1 MTQTRTVFLS
11 RATLVVVTIAS
22 VAACLQARSPQPP
35 PASEAAVAPAAAT
48 KAPDPPR
55 PVLSE
60 HLLITWYGNPR
71 TGRMGVLGRHQ
82 GADLAARLKK
92 QAEAYAPLTQ
102 KKVLP
107 AYHLVAT
114 IAQPAAG
121 KDSKWR
127 RRETKE
133 LIRSLLEQARA
144 NQFKLILDIQPGRS
158 TVRAEMEY
166 LKEYLEDPDVYLA
179 LDPEFAMPE
188 GEIPGRKIGR
198 MTARDVNDAIDFLDK
213 IIRDKNLP
221 PKVLIVHQFTMNML
235 GDKHQI
241 RDSPLVD
248 VVLDMDGFGDR
259 PLKKA
264 MYKTIVARHPLE
276 YPAIKL
282 FYREDT
288 NLLGE
293 ADVMKLEPEPAV
305 VIYQ

>member
-1 MTQTRTVFLS
+1 MTHTPRSVFIV
-11 RATLVVVTIAS
+11 AAVVSI
-22 VAACLQARSPQPP
+22 AACLQARSPQTPV
-35 PASEAAVAPAAAT
+35 ASEAAAAPAPAPT
-48 KAPDPPR
+48 PPDPPR

-71 TGRMGVLGRHQ
+71 TGRMGILGRHQ

-92 QAEAYAPLTQ
+92 QAEAYAPLTE
-102 KKVLP
+102 KKILP

-114 IAQPAAG
+114 IAQPTAG
-121 KDSKWR
+121 KDNKWR
-127 RRETKE
+127 RRETKA
-133 LIRSLLEQARA
+133 LIRSLLDQAKA

-213 IIRDKNLP
+213 IVREKNLP
-221 PKVLIVHQFTMNML
+221 AKVLIVHQFTMNML
-235 GDKHQI
+235 RDKHQI
-241 RDSPLVD
+241 RDSPMVD

-259 PLKKA
+259 HLKKA
-264 MYKTIVARHPLE
+264 MYKTIVGRRPLE

-282 FYREDT
+282 FYKEDT
-288 NLLGE
+288 NLFGE
-293 ADVMKLEPEPAV
+293 KDVMKLEPEPAV

>member
-1 MTQTRTVFLS
+1 MTHAPKSAFIVAAVLS
-11 RATLVVVTIAS
+11 I
-22 VAACLQARSPQPP
+22 AACLQARSPQSPV
-35 PASEAAVAPAAAT
+35 ASETAAAPAT
-48 KAPDPPR
+48 PPKAPDPPR

-71 TGRMGVLGRHQ
+71 VGRMGVLGRHQ

-92 QAEAYAPLTQ
+92 QAEAYAPLTE
-102 KKVLP
+102 KKILP

-114 IAQPAAG
+114 IAQPMAG
-121 KDSKWR
+121 KDNKWR

-133 LIRSLLEQARA
+133 LIRSLLDQARA

-188 GEIPGRKIGR
+188 GEVPGRKIGR
-198 MTARDVNDAIDFLDK
+198 MTARDVNDAIDYLDK

-235 GDKHQI
+235 RDKHEI
-241 RDSPLVD
+241 RDSPRVD

-264 MYKTIVARHPLE
+264 MYKTIVARRPLE

-282 FYREDT
+282 FYKEDT
-288 NLLGE
+288 NLFGE
-293 ADVMKLEPEPAV
+293 KDVMKLDPEPAV

>member
-1 MTQTRTVFLS
+1 M
-11 RATLVVVTIAS
+11 AP
-22 VAACLQARSPQPP
+22 VAK
-35 PASEAAVAPAAAT
+35 PA
-48 KAPDPPR
+48 DPPR

-82 GADLAARLKK
+82 GADLASRLKK
-92 QAEAYAPLTQ
+92 QAEAYAPFTQ

-127 RRETKE
+127 RRETKA
-133 LIRSLLEQARA
+133 LIRSLLAEARA
-144 NQFKLILDIQPGRS
+144 NQFKLILDIQTGRS
-158 TVRAEMEY
+158 TVRSEMEY
-166 LKEYLEDPDVYLA
+166 LREYLEDPDVYLA

-188 GEIPGRKIGR
+188 GQIPGRKIGR
-198 MTARDVNDAIDFLDK
+198 MTARDVNEALDFLDH
-213 IIRDKNLP
+213 IIREKNLP
-221 PKVLIVHQFTMNML
+221 AKVLIVHQFTMNML

-282 FYREDT
+282 FYKEDT
-288 NLLGE
+288 NLMGE
-293 ADVMKLEPEPAV
+293 KDVMTLVPEPAV

>member
-1 MTQTRTVFLS
+1 MTHVT
-11 RATLVVVTIAS
+11 RATILFATVVSVT
-22 VAACLQARSPQPP
+22 ACLQAGSPHG
-35 PASEAAVAPAAAT
+35 PAASDAATAAPAT
-48 KAPDPPR
+48 KAADPPR

-71 TGRMGVLGRHQ
+71 VGRMGVLGRHQ
-82 GADLAARLKK
+82 GADLATRLKK
-92 QAEAYAPLTQ
+92 QANAYAPLTQ
-102 KKVLP
+102 KKILP

-114 IAQPAAG
+114 IAQPTAG
-121 KDSKWR
+121 KDNKWR

-166 LKEYLEDPDVYLA
+166 LKEYLADPDVYLA

-198 MTARDVNDAIDFLDK
+198 MTARDVNDAIDFLDG
-213 IIRDKNLP
+213 IVREKNLP
-221 PKVLIVHQFTMNML
+221 PKVLIVHQFTVNML
-235 GDKHQI
+235 REKQQI
-241 RDSPLVD
+241 RDSPFVD

-264 MYKTIVARHPLE
+264 MYHTIVARRPLE
-276 YPAIKL
+276 FPAIKL
-282 FYREDT
+282 FYKEDT
-288 NLLGE
+288 NLFAE
-293 ADVMKLEPEPAV
+293 KDVMKLEPVPAV

>member
-1 MTQTRTVFLS
+1 MKHIPRAAVILTTV
-11 RATLVVVTIAS
+11 VS
-22 VAACLQARSPQPP
+22 VAACLQAKGPQAPI
-35 PASEAAVAPAAAT
+35 ASEAATAPAAPP

-60 HLLITWYGNPR
+60 HLLVTWYGNPR
-71 TGRMGVLGRHQ
+71 VGRMGVLGRHQ
-82 GADLAARLKK
+82 GADLATRLKK
-92 QAEAYAPLTQ
+92 QANAYAPLTQ
-102 KKVLP
+102 KKILP

-114 IAQPAAG
+114 IAQPTAG
-121 KDSKWR
+121 KDNKWR
-127 RRETKE
+127 RRETKA
-133 LIRSLLEQARA
+133 LMRTLLAEARA
-144 NQFKLILDIQPGRS
+144 HEFKLILDIQTGRS

-166 LKEYLEDPDVYLA
+166 LREFLEEPDVYLA

-198 MTARDVNDAIDFLDK
+198 MTARDVNDAIDFLDG
-213 IIRDKNLP
+213 IIREKNLP
-221 PKVLIVHQFTMNML
+221 AKVLIVHQFTVNML
-235 GDKHQI
+235 RDKHQI

-264 MYKTIVARHPLE
+264 MYKTIVARRPLE

-282 FYREDT
+282 FYKEDT

-293 ADVMKLEPEPAV
+293 KDVMKLVPEPAV

>member
-1 MTQTRTVFLS
+1 MTHQHKFLPLLATVVS
-11 RATLVVVTIAS
+11 I
-22 VAACLQARSPQPP
+22 AACLQARSPHPAPASNP
-35 PASEAAVAPAAAT
+35 PAAPVAR
-48 KAPDPPR
+48 APDPPK

-60 HLLITWYGNPR
+60 YLLVTWYGNPR
-71 TGRMGVLGRHQ
+71 SGRMGVLGRHQ
-82 GADLAARLKK
+82 GTDLANRLKK
-92 QAEAYAPLTQ
+92 QAAAYAPLTP

-127 RRETKE
+127 RRETKA
-133 LIRSLLEQARA
+133 LIRSLLAEARA
-144 NQFKLILDIQPGRS
+144 NQFKLILDIQTGRS
-158 TVRAEMEY
+158 TVRSEMEY
-166 LKEYLEDPDVYLA
+166 LREHLEDPDVYLA

-213 IIRDKNLP
+213 IIREKNLP

-288 NLLGE
+288 NLMGE
-293 ADVMKLEPEPAV
+293 KDVMTLVPEPAV

>member
-1 MTQTRTVFLS
+1 MTHVT
-11 RATLVVVTIAS
+11 RATILFATVAS
-22 VAACLQARSPQPP
+22 VTACLQAGSPHGPV
-35 PASEAAVAPAAAT
+35 ASEAAIAAPAA

-71 TGRMGVLGRHQ
+71 VGRMGVLGRHQ
-82 GADLAARLKK
+82 GADLATRLKK
-92 QAEAYAPLTQ
+92 QANAYAPLTQ
-102 KKVLP
+102 KKILP

-114 IAQPAAG
+114 IAQPTAG
-121 KDSKWR
+121 KDNKWR

-166 LKEYLEDPDVYLA
+166 LKEYLADPDVYLA

-198 MTARDVNDAIDFLDK
+198 MTARDVNDAIDFLDG
-213 IIRDKNLP
+213 IVREKNLP
-221 PKVLIVHQFTMNML
+221 PKVLIVHQFTVNML
-235 GDKHQI
+235 REKQQI
-241 RDSPLVD
+241 RDSPFVD

-264 MYKTIVARHPLE
+264 MYNTIVARRPLE
-276 YPAIKL
+276 FPAIKL
-282 FYREDT
+282 FYKEDT
-288 NLLGE
+288 NLFGE
-293 ADVMKLEPEPAV
+293 KDVMKLVPEPAV

>member
-1 MTQTRTVFLS
+1 MTRRSQVLPRAAAVLATV
-11 RATLVVVTIAS
+11 VS
-22 VAACLQARSPQPP
+22 VAACLQARSPQPTP
-35 PASEAAVAPAAAT
+35 PADTPAPTEAVKKT
-48 KAPDPPR
+48 PDPPR

-60 HLLITWYGNPR
+60 HFLVTWYGNPR
-71 TGRMGVLGRHQ
+71 TGRMGILGRHQ

-92 QAEAYAPLTQ
+92 QAEAYAPLTG

-127 RRETKE
+127 RRETKA
-133 LIRSLLEQARA
+133 LIRSLLDQART
-144 NQFKLILDIQPGRS
+144 NGFKLILDIQPGRS

-198 MTARDVNDAIDFLDK
+198 MTARDVNDAIEFLDK
-213 IIRDKNLP
+213 IIREKNLP

-235 GDKHQI
+235 RDKHDI
-241 RDSPLVD
+241 GDSPLVD
-248 VVLDMDGFGDR
+248 VVLDMDGFGDQ

-264 MYKTIVARHPLE
+264 MYKTIVARRPLE
-276 YPAIKL
+276 FPAIKL
-282 FYREDT
+282 FYKEDT
-288 NLLGE
+288 NLMGE
-293 ADVMKLEPEPAV
+293 KDVMKLEPEPAV

>member
-1 MTQTRTVFLS
+1 MTPPNTPFFS
-11 RATLVVVTIAS
+11 RAALVIVTIAS
-22 VAACLQARSPQPP
+22 VAACLQARSPQPT
-35 PASEAAVAPAAAT
+35 PAAEPAAAPVT

-92 QAEAYAPLTQ
+92 QAEAYAPFTQ

-127 RRETKE
+127 RRETKA

-144 NQFKLILDIQPGRS
+144 NHFKLILDIQPGRS
-158 TVRAEMEY
+158 TVGAEMEH
-166 LKEYLEDPDVYLA
+166 LREYLEDPDVYLA

-198 MTARDVNDAIDFLDK
+198 MTARDVNDAIDFLDTV
-213 IIRDKNLP
+213 IRDKNLP
-221 PKVLIVHQFTMNML
+221 PKVLIIHQFTMNML
-235 GDKHQI
+235 RDKHQI

-276 YPAIKL
+276 FPAIKL
-282 FYREDT
+282 FYKEDT
-288 NLLGE
+288 NLLE
-293 ADVMKLEPEPAV
+293 EKDVMKLEPEPAV